1 MEALVSIASV
11 YFFIV
16 LGFIA
21 KKVFSD
27 DINDKTLILI
37 SIYFLQPILTFWGLT
52 RVELNYNLIY
62 TPFLYFIIVTT
73 LLLFSIAVAKKISTD
88 SKEQSI
94 FIAASLIG
102 NTGNLG
108 IPLGIALFGTES
120 VAYTSMI
127 NIANIFFIYT
137 IGIYF
142 YARSSFNIKNSLKN
156 IFKIPILWF
165 ALLAIIYNYFGFSI
179 HPQID
184 MLLEMGA
191 YSAIVLQLL
200 IFGIY
205 LSGVKIQ
212 TINYKLTFSSTFI
225 KLILLPF
232 VGYLFLVF
240 LNVDKFI
247 ASILIIQL
255 LVPLA
260 VNNVNIASLYDC
272 KPYDVTIIVILS
284 SLLFIPILF
293 FYMQFIGA

>member
-1 MEALVSIASV
+1 
-11 YFFIV
+11 
-16 LGFIA
+16 
-21 KKVFSD
+21 
-27 DINDKTLILI
+27 
-37 SIYFLQPILTFWGLT
+37 
-52 RVELNYNLIY
+52 
-62 TPFLYFIIVTT
+62 
-73 LLLFSIAVAKKISTD
+73 
-88 SKEQSI
+88 
-94 FIAASLIG
+94 
-102 NTGNLG
+102 
-108 IPLGIALFGTES
+108 
-120 VAYTSMI
+120 MI